1 MNVLISKSDLIRNL
15 VVISLTLSF
24 LSCGNSREENI
35 RNACI
40 EMSSTS
46 VGFTGPSKR
55 MEIMKNYGFDVELA
69 AALNVII
76 RSNFNAA
83 QEWSW
88 RPQTESCIRNQYSCE
103 AVLNVFFD
111 EELVDLYMTQY
122 AEGLRS
128 CM

>member
-1 MNVLISKSDLIRNL
+1 
-15 VVISLTLSF
+15 
-24 LSCGNSREENI
+24 
-35 RNACI
+35 
-40 EMSSTS
+40 MSSTS

-83 QEWSW
+83 QEWSF

-111 EELVDLYMTQY
+111 EELADLYVTQY